1 MECRTSGALRRK
13 ALGRILD
20 LFPDDRD
27 VYENWQ
33 KYAQIYA
40 MGYKDAPDNMD
51 DIVDYWGSLG
61 YDYNAGFEEGTRRAL
76 LRVAL
81 SIVNNAIKHGESEG
95 YLFDQVQTCASPE
108 CFAIVYLLYSC
119 LQQTEEERLEIAKQD
134 FIQKETDDDDENI
147 MMEYGIGLERL

>member
-20 LFPDDRD
+20 LFPTDRD

-61 YDYNAGFEEGTRRAL
+61 HDYNAGFEEGTRRAL
-76 LRVAL
+76 LRIAL

-108 CFAIVYLLYSC
+108 CFAIVYLLYS
-119 LQQTEEERLEIAKQD
+119 
-134 FIQKETDDDDENI
+134 
-147 MMEYGIGLERL
+147 

>member
-1 MECRTSGALRRK
+1 MERRTSGALRRK

-20 LFPDDRD
+20 LFPNDRD

-61 YDYNAGFEEGTRRAL
+61 HDYNAGFEEGTRRAL
-76 LRVAL
+76 LRIAL

-95 YLFDQVQTCASPE
+95 YLSIKFRLAPLRNASRSYIYYTLASNRPRRNVSKLPNR
-108 CFAIVYLLYSC
+108 ILSKKKL
-119 LQQTEEERLEIAKQD
+119 
-134 FIQKETDDDDENI
+134 
-147 MMEYGIGLERL
+147 MMTTKIL

>member
-20 LFPDDRD
+20 LFPNDRD

-61 YDYNAGFEEGTRRAL
+61 HDYTLASNRPRRNVSKL
-76 LRVAL
+76 PNRIL
-81 SIVNNAIKHGESEG
+81 SKKK
-95 YLFDQVQTCASPE
+95 L
-108 CFAIVYLLYSC
+108 
-119 LQQTEEERLEIAKQD
+119 
-134 FIQKETDDDDENI
+134 
-147 MMEYGIGLERL
+147 MMTTKIL

>member
-20 LFPDDRD
+20 LFPNDRD

-40 MGYKDAPDNMD
+40 MGYKDAPGNMD

-61 YDYNAGFEEGTRRAL
+61 HDYNAGFEEGTRRAL

-81 SIVNNAIKHGESEG
+81 SIINNSR
-95 YLFDQVQTCASPE
+95 LNSM
-108 CFAIVYLLYSC
+108 YSAYRTFYNIILIFQPC
-119 LQQTEEERLEIAKQD
+119 
-134 FIQKETDDDDENI
+134 KET
-147 MMEYGIGLERL
+147 